1 MVLHAAHEG
10 RTGSA
15 GVRYEQI
22 LRGAEEACA
31 VGRQG
36 GVALLTTC
44 GYPPEKGADLWES
57 GVKRY
62 CKHSQLRYAGMLAE
76 HDPGYRSV
84 FMDAE
89 KEAHARQ
96 FAQMLLAAVPETGE
110 GKE

>member
-1 MVLHAAHEG
+1 M
-10 RTGSA
+10 
-15 GVRYEQI
+15 
-22 LRGAEEACA
+22 
-31 VGRQG
+31 GRQG